1 MSIKRRCVCISN
13 SYYNLALSHAKSR
26 NLSMA
31 VTYIKYSL
39 QFNKQNIPARNLL
52 GLIYYEIGEAAEALV
67 QWVISSNIDSENNI
81 AIKYIRILRDSRGEL
96 EKHEQ
101 NIGKY
106 NVALSNAASNSKDL
120 SIIML
125 NRVTES
131 NPKYVNA
138 QLLLALLAME
148 HEDYKKAG
156 KCIKAVLNV
165 DKSNPI
171 ALSYAAKLREGGKPD
186 ASRSRQFES
195 KRMSKLLEEDVII
208 PKGYSEGFGW
218 HTAVNILIG
227 LLIGAASIVF
237 IYMPTVKNRMN
248 MVHNSEIMAISD
260 KLSASNAKIDELTE
274 SKDSLQA
281 EIDRLTENA
290 NTSDESSTYQITQ
303 YQLLIGILD
312 AYRKEDFTQAAFLFA
327 GLDTEK
333 LLDIDDGSR
342 VSPNSIYNELSAKI
356 KQDGPKLLLDKGD
369 EYYGAGDYANAI
381 VYYDKSLAISPS
393 FVAALYKKAMAYKL
407 SGDSQNAN
415 TIFGDIIINYPDSNE
430 AKLAKTERGY

>member
-148 HEDYKKAG
+148 YEDYKKAG

-195 KRMSKLLEEDVII
+195 KRMSK
-208 PKGYSEGFGW
+208 
-218 HTAVNILIG
+218 

-290 NTSDESSTYQITQ
+290 NTSDESSTYQLTQ